1 MRKLGMSLNEVKDK
15 IKSLKGENITLAI
28 NRGRKK
34 IDTVAAKIENVYPSV
49 FTVKV
54 NQINQLDTQTF
65 SYFDVLC
72 GDVEILSIGWFF
84 FFFTFLMIIGITV
97 EKTITNTNITITKT

>member
-1 MRKLGMSLNEVKDK
+1 MRRKTISLEEVKNR
-15 IKSLKGENITLAI
+15 IRELKGQYISMAI

-34 IDTVAAKIENVYPSV
+34 IDYCNAIIDNIYPSV

-54 NQINQLDTQTF
+54 NAVNQLDTQTF

-72 GDVEILSIGWFF
+72 GDVEI
-84 FFFTFLMIIGITV
+84 
-97 EKTITNTNITITKT
+97 EKIPGA

>member
-1 MRKLGMSLNEVKDK
+1 MGIILIKVRFVMRKTEISLDK
-15 IKSLKGENITLAI
+15 IKQKIRELKGETIAMAI

-34 IDTVAAKIENVYPSV
+34 MDYFNAVIDNIYPSV

-54 NQINQLDTQTF
+54 SAINQQNTQTF

-72 GDVEILSIGWFF
+72 GDVEIQKLPGA
-84 FFFTFLMIIGITV
+84 
-97 EKTITNTNITITKT
+97 

>member
-1 MRKLGMSLNEVKDK
+1 MRRKNSKLEDVKNK
-15 IKSLKGENITLAI
+15 IKELKGVNIFMEI

-34 IDTVAAKIENVYPSV
+34 IDRFNAIIESVYPSV

-54 NQINQLDTQTF
+54 DALHQQETQTF

-72 GDVEILSIGWFF
+72 GDVEI
-84 FFFTFLMIIGITV
+84 TQITA
-97 EKTITNTNITITKT
+97 T

>member
-15 IKSLKGENITLAI
+15 IRTLKGANVTLAI

-34 IDTVAAKIENVYPSV
+34 IDRFQAIVENIYPSV

-54 NQINQLDTQTF
+54 DQINQLDTQTF

-72 GDVEILSIGWFF
+72 GDVEILSIS
-84 FFFTFLMIIGITV
+84 
-97 EKTITNTNITITKT
+97 

>member
-1 MRKLGMSLNEVKDK
+1 MKKNVFALKE
-15 IKSLKGENITLAI
+15 IKSQIAALKGNTIELKI

-34 IDTVAAKIENVYPSV
+34 YETFPCTIDNVYPSV

-54 NQINQLDTQTF
+54 NHEKKQENQTF

-72 GDVEILSIGWFF
+72 GDVIIL
-84 FFFTFLMIIGITV
+84 
-97 EKTITNTNITITKT
+97 EKTI

>member
-1 MRKLGMSLNEVKDK
+1 MRKKTTTLEEIKQK
-15 IKSLKGENITLAI
+15 IRDLKGENIFMAI

-34 IDTVAAKIENVYPSV
+34 MDYFNAVIDCIYPSV

-54 NQINQLDTQTF
+54 NAINQLDTQTF

-72 GDVEILSIGWFF
+72 GDVEIKQISNG
-84 FFFTFLMIIGITV
+84 
-97 EKTITNTNITITKT
+97 

>member
-1 MRKLGMSLNEVKDK
+1 MRRKTISLEEVKNR
-15 IKSLKGENITLAI
+15 IRELKGQYISMAI

-34 IDTVAAKIENVYPSV
+34 IDYFNAIIDNIYPSV

-54 NQINQLDTQTF
+54 NAVNQLDTQTF

-72 GDVEILSIGWFF
+72 GDVEI
-84 FFFTFLMIIGITV
+84 
-97 EKTITNTNITITKT
+97 EKIPGA

>member
-1 MRKLGMSLNEVKDK
+1 MRKTGISLDEIKNK
-15 IKSLKGENITLAI
+15 INSLKGKTISMAI

-34 IDTVAAKIENVYPSV
+34 MDYFDAIIENIYPSV

-54 NQINQLDTQTF
+54 NAINQLDIQTF

-72 GDVEILSIGWFF
+72 GDAEIS
-84 FFFTFLMIIGITV
+84 
-97 EKTITNTNITITKT
+97 

>member
-1 MRKLGMSLNEVKDK
+1 MRKMGVSLDEIKAK
-15 IKSLKGENITLAI
+15 INALKGKTISMAI

-34 IDTVAAKIENVYPSV
+34 MDYFDAIVENIYPSV

-54 NQINQLDTQTF
+54 NALNQLDIQTF

-72 GDVEILSIGWFF
+72 GDVEIS
-84 FFFTFLMIIGITV
+84 
-97 EKTITNTNITITKT
+97 

>member
-1 MRKLGMSLNEVKDK
+1 MRRNTISLEEVKNK
-15 IKSLKGENITLAI
+15 IRDLKGQYISMAI

-34 IDTVAAKIENVYPSV
+34 IDYFNAVIDNIYPSV

-54 NQINQLDTQTF
+54 NAVNQLDTQTF

-72 GDVEILSIGWFF
+72 GDVEI
-84 FFFTFLMIIGITV
+84 
-97 EKTITNTNITITKT
+97 EKIPGA

>member
-1 MRKLGMSLNEVKDK
+1 MRRKTISLEDVKNR
-15 IKSLKGENITLAI
+15 IRELKGQYISMAI

-34 IDTVAAKIENVYPSV
+34 IDYFNAIIDNIYPSV

-54 NQINQLDTQTF
+54 NAVNQLDTQTF

-72 GDVEILSIGWFF
+72 GDVEI
-84 FFFTFLMIIGITV
+84 
-97 EKTITNTNITITKT
+97 EKIPGA

>member
-1 MRKLGMSLNEVKDK
+1 MRRNTISLEEVKNK
-15 IKSLKGENITLAI
+15 IRDLKGQYISMAI

-34 IDTVAAKIENVYPSV
+34 IDYFNAVIDNIYPSV

-54 NQINQLDTQTF
+54 NAVNQLDTQTF

-72 GDVEILSIGWFF
+72 GDVEI
-84 FFFTFLMIIGITV
+84 
-97 EKTITNTNITITKT
+97 EKISGA

>member
-1 MRKLGMSLNEVKDK
+1 MRKTGITLGEVKQRIRD
-15 IKSLKGENITLAI
+15 LKGENIFMAI

-34 IDTVAAKIENVYPSV
+34 MDYFNAVIDCIYPSV

-54 NQINQLDTQTF
+54 NAANQLDTQTF

-72 GDVEILSIGWFF
+72 GDVEIKKLSGA
-84 FFFTFLMIIGITV
+84 
-97 EKTITNTNITITKT
+97 

>member
-1 MRKLGMSLNEVKDK
+1 MKRTGLSLEEVK
-15 IKSLKGENITLAI
+15 IKVKELKGINIFMAI

-34 IDTVAAKIENVYPSV
+34 IDRFNAIIDNVYPSV

-54 NQINQLDTQTF
+54 DTLNQQNVQTF

-72 GDVEILSIGWFF
+72 GDVEIVKSSGA
-84 FFFTFLMIIGITV
+84 
-97 EKTITNTNITITKT
+97 

>member
-1 MRKLGMSLNEVKDK
+1 MRKTGISLDEIKNK
-15 IKSLKGENITLAI
+15 INSLKGKTISMAI

-34 IDTVAAKIENVYPSV
+34 MDYFDAIIENIYPSV

-54 NQINQLDTQTF
+54 NAINQLDIQTF

-72 GDVEILSIGWFF
+72 GDVEIS
-84 FFFTFLMIIGITV
+84 
-97 EKTITNTNITITKT
+97 

>member
-1 MRKLGMSLNEVKDK
+1 MRKMGLTLEEVKQK
-15 IKSLKGENITLAI
+15 IKSLKGESITLAI

-34 IDTVAAKIENVYPSV
+34 IDTVSAVVENIYPSV

-54 NQINQLDTQTF
+54 NQINQKDTQTF

-72 GDVEILSIGWFF
+72 GDVEI
-84 FFFTFLMIIGITV
+84 V
-97 EKTITNTNITITKT
+97 

>member
-1 MRKLGMSLNEVKDK
+1 MGIILIKVGFVMRKTGISLDEIKQK
-15 IKSLKGENITLAI
+15 IRELKGETIAMAI

-34 IDTVAAKIENVYPSV
+34 MDYFNAVIDNIYPSV

-54 NQINQLDTQTF
+54 SAINQQNTQTF

-72 GDVEILSIGWFF
+72 GDVEIQKLPGA
-84 FFFTFLMIIGITV
+84 
-97 EKTITNTNITITKT
+97 

>member
-1 MRKLGMSLNEVKDK
+1 MRKTVVSLEE
-15 IKSLKGENITLAI
+15 IKSKINALKGKTISMAI

-34 IDTVAAKIENVYPSV
+34 MDYFNAIVENIYPSV

-54 NQINQLDTQTF
+54 NALNQLDTQTF

-72 GDVEILSIGWFF
+72 GDVEIS
-84 FFFTFLMIIGITV
+84 
-97 EKTITNTNITITKT
+97 

>member
-1 MRKLGMSLNEVKDK
+1 MRKKGISLEEIKEK
-15 IKSLKGENITLAI
+15 IRGLRGESIFMAI

-34 IDTVAAKIENVYPSV
+34 MDYFNAIIENIYPSV

-54 NQINQLDTQTF
+54 NEINQLDIQTF

-72 GDVEILSIGWFF
+72 GDVEINKLSGA
-84 FFFTFLMIIGITV
+84 
-97 EKTITNTNITITKT
+97 

>member
-1 MRKLGMSLNEVKDK
+1 MGIILIKVRFVMRKTGISLDEIKQK
-15 IKSLKGENITLAI
+15 IRELKGETIAMAI

-34 IDTVAAKIENVYPSV
+34 IDYFNAVIDNIYPSV

-54 NQINQLDTQTF
+54 SAINQQNTQTF

-72 GDVEILSIGWFF
+72 GDVEIQKLPGA
-84 FFFTFLMIIGITV
+84 
-97 EKTITNTNITITKT
+97 

>member
-1 MRKLGMSLNEVKDK
+1 MRKLGMSLNEVKEK
-15 IKSLKGENITLAI
+15 IKSLKGEYVKLAI

-34 IDTVAAKIENVYPSV
+34 IDTFEAKVENIYPSV

-54 NQINQLDTQTF
+54 DELNQLDTQTF

-72 GDVEILSIGWFF
+72 GDVQIEE
-84 FFFTFLMIIGITV
+84 V
-97 EKTITNTNITITKT
+97 C

>member
-1 MRKLGMSLNEVKDK
+1 MRKLGLSLDEVKEK

-34 IDTVAAKIENVYPSV
+34 IDTVNAVIDNIYPSV

-54 NQINQLDTQTF
+54 NQINQLDIQTF

-72 GDVEILSIGWFF
+72 GDVEILSIG
-84 FFFTFLMIIGITV
+84 
-97 EKTITNTNITITKT
+97 

>member
-15 IKSLKGENITLAI
+15 IRTLKGANVTLAI

-34 IDTVAAKIENVYPSV
+34 IDRFQAIVENIYPSV

-54 NQINQLDTQTF
+54 DQINQLDTQTF

-72 GDVEILSIGWFF
+72 GDVEILSISWFF
-84 FFFTFLMIIGITV
+84 VLFPIF
-97 EKTITNTNITITKT
+97 NNNRYHCWCNNNN

>member
-1 MRKLGMSLNEVKDK
+1 MKRNSISLEEVKNR
-15 IKSLKGENITLAI
+15 IKDLKGANIFMAI

-34 IDTVAAKIENVYPSV
+34 IEKFNAIIDNIYPSV

-54 NQINQLDTQTF
+54 DTLNQQCVQTF

-72 GDVEILSIGWFF
+72 GDVEITRISGA
-84 FFFTFLMIIGITV
+84 
-97 EKTITNTNITITKT
+97 

>member
-1 MRKLGMSLNEVKDK
+1 MRKKGISLEEIKNK
-15 IKSLKGENITLAI
+15 ICELKGENIHMAI

-34 IDTVAAKIENVYPSV
+34 IDRFNAIIENIYPSV

-54 NQINQLDTQTF
+54 NTLNQQGIQTF

-72 GDVEILSIGWFF
+72 GDVEIIKISGA
-84 FFFTFLMIIGITV
+84 
-97 EKTITNTNITITKT
+97 